1 MKKFIQAIIP
11 PDRNGWESIFF
22 SVLTA
27 VGIYLLRFQWNRIP
41 PLGMAGGF
49 ILILLAPLCCFPI
62 SFIAYQMLIAFKY
75 GKKHWTPL
83 VFLLGSIS
91 IAMVYPTPPTFEEE
105 IFFQYRAD
113 YEYLVELAR
122 GNQLLHNED
131 CRAAFAPPIGYKH
144 LVGKCIYID
153 LEPAFIVEFT
163 PRSFYRPLV
172 FFDDPTTI
180 EFSVGAC
187 HEDGGV
193 SKQLDEHWFICN
205 RDAN

>member
-1 MKKFIQAIIP
+1 MKKFIRAIIP
-11 PDRNGWESIFF
+11 PDGHGWESIFF

-27 VGIYLLRFQWNRIP
+27 VGIYLFRSQWNGLP
-41 PLGMAGGF
+41 PLGMAVGF
-49 ILILLAPLCCFPI
+49 ILILVAPLCCFPI
-62 SFIAYQMLIAFKY
+62 SFIAYHVLIAFRY
-75 GKKHWTPL
+75 RTKHWTPF
-83 VFLLGSIS
+83 VFLIGSTFL
-91 IAMVYPTPPTFEEE
+91 AMIYPTPPTFEEE
-105 IFFQYRAD
+105 IFVQHRAD

-122 GNQLLHNED
+122 SNQLPHNDECKNVFTPPPGYERLAVD
-131 CRAAFAPPIGYKH
+131 CIWISTDPGFN
-144 LVGKCIYID
+144 
-153 LEPAFIVEFT
+153 VEFT

-193 SKQLDEHWFICN
+193 RKQLDEHWFICN